1 MAVEPVGFDALESV
15 GRCLSIHEVLDGDGH
30 GKHIAVIP
38 DVPDFAACW
47 ALLIDEWAAI
57 ASWIRKRASS
67 RCWTSTSTKVR
78 RSTGVGAVRPSG
90 VVGRAGKAWSSITVV
105 AVLAGLVSILK
116 SHPPTRLTVVVH
128 SAVRGGCTA
137 ECTMRIRLDEA
148 VILI

>member
-1 MAVEPVGFDALESV
+1 MAVEPVRFDALESF

-38 DVPDFAACW
+38 DMPNFAACW
-47 ALLIDEWAAI
+47 ALLIDKWSAI

-67 RCWTSTSTKVR
+67 RCWASTSTKDR

-105 AVLAGLVSILK
+105 AVVRILK

-137 ECTMRIRLDEA
+137 GCTMRIRLDEA

>member
-1 MAVEPVGFDALESV
+1 VAVEPVRFDALESF

-38 DVPDFAACW
+38 DMPNFAACW
-47 ALLIDEWAAI
+47 ALLIDKWSAI

-67 RCWTSTSTKVR
+67 RCWASTSTKDR

-105 AVLAGLVSILK
+105 AVVRILK